1 MQFQIHNHHQEC
13 NEKTKIWDFSQNN
26 FFFFDIF
33 SVEVSLAFVIWTW
46 LNFLNVFTKFQW
58 WILGESTFDII
69 IFTITT
75 TFNLFIKKI
84 VSDHG
89 REKFPKRLRRS
100 CYQNHSQGLRAPSHH
115 AHGHSL
121 QGGGAFSLD
130 VRNRLKRLRHV
141 TWEDTRGE
149 AYTDLDCQW
158 NRLGRLLLILQLF
171 CRYNHEVLGN
181 MSGAYDQMHTFF
193 IYVKRL

>member
-121 QGGGAFSLD
+121 QGGGGSAISVVQEYCDYIVGIFKRFSE
-130 VRNRLKRLRHV
+130 KREGQVIRCIIIYIRKKV
-141 TWEDTRGE
+141 TWR
-149 AYTDLDCQW
+149 
-158 NRLGRLLLILQLF
+158 F
-171 CRYNHEVLGN
+171 SSVLSIQRN
-181 MSGAYDQMHTFF
+181 NNL
-193 IYVKRL
+193 VKNIKKRHN